1 MKKILIFWPF
11 NALGARTGAHQVQ
24 LADLMALLNLGYEIT
39 LFASD
44 LFGDPDTGWHVD
56 DVRKFEEACHIKIH
70 LAQANSVEKLFLLNQ
85 QVYHPDTWD
94 MYQTPWLLREFHNVF
109 LEVKP
114 DLVLIYYAWWGQL
127 AVGDAYKSATRIL
140 RSVDL
145 LEINGHLSKKVS
157 PFLKEPVIPED
168 VDPSVIDEA
177 FYDELWNHSY
187 ENESKEMKVYNAYD
201 GVVTITESDA
211 RIIRTHST
219 CRAVRTVPTAC
230 ALQHIK
236 NSYDGLPLFVGSN
249 NPLNLQGYVYF
260 VRKVLP
266 RVLGKIPGF
275 RLRVVG
281 GFSEKVER
289 VQGVEL
295 SGYVPD
301 LKPLYAA
308 SRFTVCPMLGGTGS
322 QIKILESM
330 AHGVPVIAMK
340 AVASASPIEHGVNG
354 FVANDA
360 KEFAQYAIQ
369 LSMDSALCRKLGE
382 AARQTIAEQLSMEQS
397 VERWREALSAA
408 QEKVTRRTEP
418 QAISLKSQTPK
429 KVNAMS
435 SLRESALSRPKIS
448 VVTPTMNCAQYIRG
462 CIESVLAQNYENFE
476 HIIVDGASTDET
488 VEILKE
494 YPHLK
499 WVSEADN
506 GEAEALNKALA
517 MADGDIISWL
527 NADDNYFGHDVFRIV
542 ASEMNSH
549 EGRHLVYG
557 KTLLTDEPQAIAWL
571 QIPRVP
577 ITLPILMRWFDLI
590 ELYQPSMFYS
600 KELIHTIGKYREDLF
615 FSIDYEFWLRIAAQ
629 GYSFHYVD
637 HVLSQSRLFRESGK
651 SALPRKEQEESWTQ
665 TATAFQHHLSEVE
678 RIHFWK
684 DYYHYQLPYLKQSNE
699 PITLPDDEWAQIGLA
714 LVLRGCGVG
723 LEVVKLLEQTTT
735 QSPQCSDAYWLLG
748 DELLRG
754 TKDYDRAKPILVQAQ
769 ALTCRKQ
776 QEAVKMQASSSINS
790 DCLIREVQ
798 PAMKANVEKEPV
810 SRTSINEKH
819 DPSRQERPLRVL
831 FQNRPN
837 AVSHPG
843 GDTLVMNKLKN
854 GLEQLGIQVDIALG
868 QSTLTS
874 YDLVHLFN
882 FATPEYTEHCA
893 REALQAGIPFVVTT
907 LFEDWPRFLSK
918 CSASI
923 DVFRQYFENGFDEEQ
938 FALNLNQI
946 RGLPSVPP
954 SENSFVAQ
962 HASCLF
968 ASGEVERRRLL
979 EIYPESKRVEVVK
992 FGMDHLNADVGPE
1005 LFFEKNQVKD
1015 YVLCVG
1021 RLETRKNQLMLLKAL
1036 QDEQVPMVFVTGGV
1050 KYQAEYD
1057 DMCRRFPRKAPT
1069 IFVDRLS
1076 DDMLASC
1083 YRGAKVFCLPSWY
1096 ELPGIV
1102 TIEAAR
1108 FGCAVAATSW
1118 GTLKDYLP
1126 YGVHYCEPD
1135 DPNSI
1140 REAVLQ
1146 AISVLPSA
1154 HLQTDALQYTW
1165 SRTVNQLVGLYH
1177 DILKKPKESS
1187 IQNVPTSHPT
1197 SYSPQPDPSEFETE
1211 LKDAKDALA
1220 QGEIDKAKMYL
1231 EQLFQSH
1238 PTHSEGWLV
1247 SGVLSMQ
1254 QQSYQEAVHAF
1265 SKALRF
1271 GGDDR
1276 KCRLGL
1282 AMAYQ
1287 GQTAD
1292 EKAKAVLLEVLRA
1305 YPDDEEAIHWLIR
1318 ACTALDDWEELERSL
1333 SYYVQRNP
1341 ANNSVR
1347 FALASVQMKLKKVQ
1361 DAQAHMQTLQVLSP
1375 NLEGLDELKKVLG
1388 GFDIDH
1394 ISASSQRKSAL
1405 IAR

>member
-56 DVRKFEEACHIKIH
+56 DVRKFEEACNIKIH

-85 QVYHPDTWD
+85 QVYYPDTWD
-94 MYQTPWLLREFHNVF
+94 MYQTPWLLREFRNVF

-127 AVGDAYKSATRIL
+127 AVDDAYKSATRIL

-145 LEINGHLSKKVS
+145 LEINGHLTKKVS
-157 PFLKEPVIPED
+157 PFLKEPVIPEN

-177 FYDELWNHSY
+177 FYDELWSHSY
-187 ENESKEMKVYNAYD
+187 ENKSKEIKVYNAYD

-266 RVLGKIPGF
+266 RVLEKIPGF

-281 GFSEKVER
+281 GFSEKVEG

-295 SGYVPD
+295 SGYIPD
-301 LKPLYAA
+301 LKPLYTV
-308 SRFTVCPMLGGTGS
+308 SRFTICPMLGGTGS

-408 QEKVTRRTEP
+408 QKKVTRTTEP
-418 QAISLKSQTPK
+418 QAIPLKSQSPK

-435 SLRESALSRPKIS
+435 TLRESAILRPKIS

-462 CIESVLAQNYENFE
+462 CIESVLAQNYDNFE
-476 HIIVDGASTDET
+476 HIIADGASTDET

-499 WVSEADN
+499 WVSEPDN

-517 MADGDIISWL
+517 MANGDIISWL
-527 NADDNYFGHDVFRIV
+527 NADDNYFGQDVFRIV

-557 KTLLTDEPQAIAWL
+557 KTLLTDEQQAIAWL

-600 KELIHTIGKYREDLF
+600 KELIRTIGKYREDLF
-615 FSIDYEFWLRIAAQ
+615 FSIDYEYWLRIAAQ

-651 SALPRKEQEESWTQ
+651 SALPRKEQEESWTR

-684 DYYHYQLPYLKQSNE
+684 DYYRYQLPYLKQSNE
-699 PITLPDDEWAQIGLA
+699 PITPPDDEWAQIGLA
-714 LVLRGCGVG
+714 LVLRGCRVG
-723 LEVVKLLEQTTT
+723 SEVVKLLEQTMTRP
-735 QSPQCSDAYWLLG
+735 PQCSDAYWLLG

-754 TKDYDRAKPILVQAQ
+754 TKDYDRAKPILEQAQ
-769 ALTCRKQ
+769 VLTCRKQ
-776 QEAVKMQASSSINS
+776 QEAVKTQASSGINS
-790 DCLIREVQ
+790 DCLIRDVQ
-798 PAMKANVEKEPV
+798 PAMKANVEKESVP
-810 SRTSINEKH
+810 RTSISEKH
-819 DPSRQERPLRVL
+819 DTSRQERPLRVL
-831 FQNRPN
+831 FQNRQN

-843 GDTLVMNKLKN
+843 GDTLVMNKLKD
-854 GLEQLGIQVDIALG
+854 GLEQSGIQVDIALG

-923 DVFRQYFENGFDEEQ
+923 AVFRQYFESGFDEGQ
-938 FALNLNQI
+938 FTSTLNQI

-979 EIYPESKRVEVVK
+979 EIYPESKRIEVVK
-992 FGMDHLNADVGPE
+992 FGMDHLNANVGPE
-1005 LFFEKNQVKD
+1005 LFCEKYQVKD

-1036 QDEQVPMVFVTGGV
+1036 QHEPIPMVFVTGGV

-1057 DMCRRFPRKAPT
+1057 DLCRRFPRKAPT

-1140 REAVLQ
+1140 RDAVLQ
-1146 AISVLPSA
+1146 AISAPPSA
-1154 HLQTDALQYTW
+1154 HLQNDALQYTW
-1165 SRTVNQLVGLYH
+1165 SRTVDQLKGLYQ
-1177 DILKKPKESS
+1177 DILTQAKEATIQDIPK
-1187 IQNVPTSHPT
+1187 SHPT
-1197 SYSPQPDPSEFETE
+1197 SSSAQSVTPTIEAE
-1211 LKDAKDALA
+1211 LQNAQDALV
-1220 QGEIDKAKMYL
+1220 QGRLDKAKMYL
-1231 EQLFQSH
+1231 KKFFHQH
-1238 PTHSEGWLV
+1238 PTHPEGWV
-1247 SGVLSMQ
+1247 VFGVLSMQ
-1254 QQSYQEAVHAF
+1254 HQNYQEAVDAF
-1265 SKALRF
+1265 SSALRY
-1271 GGDDR
+1271 GGDPR
-1276 KCRLGL
+1276 KCRMGL
-1282 AMAYQ
+1282 AMAYM
-1287 GQTAD
+1287 GQTAAD
-1292 EKAKAVLLEVLRA
+1292 KAKTVLLGVLRA

-1318 ACTALDDWEELERSL
+1318 ACTVLGDWGELENSL
-1333 SYYVQRNP
+1333 SYYLQRNP
-1341 ANNSVR
+1341 TNCSVR
-1347 FALASVQMKLKKVQ
+1347 FALGSVQLKVGNIEDAKTHINTLKLI
-1361 DAQAHMQTLQVLSP
+1361 AP
-1375 NLEGLDELKKVLG
+1375 GFEGLDEMEQTLERVAREVVSLST
-1388 GFDIDH
+1388 H
-1394 ISASSQRKSAL
+1394 QKSA
-1405 IAR
+1405 